1 VRPGDGTAAPRHLRS
16 FTVTVRVAGA
26 LLLAAIAGF
35 LLGACGGGGGS
46 GVALSTR
53 TGPTVTR
60 ATSTTVATT
69 TAPPT
74 TRTLP
79 GRSTTVETTTV
90 HVTTSTTT
98 TARPTTTRPPLT
110 VTVLP
115 PTTSTTVQ
123 PTTTA
128 PAPVAAPPTTT
139 STAAEPEG
147 ETPWG
152 WIALVLGLA
161 GLAIVGI
168 VLWGRRRS
176 RTESWTAHLAD
187 LHRRTLI
194 ALDAVVA
201 QGSVVAGQ
209 IEALATEARDLER
222 HAAGDEATSAVA
234 PVRAGLDELAEALE
248 ADRTL
253 RLATPPPTPD
263 QLAYSDALIR
273 QQAQQLRSVLRS
285 P

>member
-53 TGPTVTR
+53 TGHTVTR
-60 ATSTTVATT
+60 ATSTTTATT
-69 TAPPT
+69 TAPAT

-79 GRSTTVETTTV
+79 ARTTTLETTTV

-115 PTTSTTVQ
+115 PTTSTAAQ

-128 PAPVAAPPTTT
+128 PATVAAPPTT
-139 STAAEPEG
+139 STAAEPES

-152 WIALVLGLA
+152 WIALVLGLT
-161 GLAIVGI
+161 GVAIVGV

-176 RTESWTAHLAD
+176 RTASWQAHLDD
-187 LHRRTLI
+187 LRRRTLI

-209 IEALATEARDLER
+209 IDALATEARDLER
-222 HAAGDEATSAVA
+222 HAAGDQATSAVA

-253 RLATPPPTPD
+253 RLATPPPTAD

-273 QQAQQLRSVLRS
+273 QQADQLRGALRS

>member
-1 VRPGDGTAAPRHLRS
+1 VTA
-16 FTVTVRVAGA
+16 RVAGA
-26 LLLAAIAGF
+26 LALAAVAGF

-46 GVALSTR
+46 GAALSTR
-53 TGPTVTR
+53 TEPTGTR
-60 ATSTTVATT
+60 PTSTTAGTT
-69 TAPPT
+69 TAPAT

-79 GRSTTVETTTV
+79 ARTTTVETTTV
-90 HVTTSTTT
+90 QVTTATTT
-98 TARPTTTRPPLT
+98 AARPTTTRPPLT

-115 PTTSTTVQ
+115 PTTSTTAQ

-139 STAAEPEG
+139 STAAEPES

-152 WIALVLGLA
+152 WIALVLGLT
-161 GLAIVGI
+161 GVAIVGI

-176 RTESWTAHLAD
+176 QTASWSAHLDD
-187 LHRRTLI
+187 LRRRTLI

-222 HAAGDEATSAVA
+222 HAAGDEATRAVA
-234 PVRAGLDELAEALE
+234 PVRTGLDELAEALE

-253 RLATPPPTPD
+253 RLATPPPTDD

-273 QQAQQLRSVLRS
+273 QQAEQLRGALRS

>member
-1 VRPGDGTAAPRHLRS
+1 VTA
-16 FTVTVRVAGA
+16 RVAGA
-26 LLLAAIAGF
+26 LALAAVAGF

-53 TGPTVTR
+53 TGPTGTR
-60 ATSTTVATT
+60 PTSTTAGTT
-69 TAPPT
+69 TAPAT

-79 GRSTTVETTTV
+79 ARTTTVETTTV
-90 HVTTSTTT
+90 HVTTATTT
-98 TARPTTTRPPLT
+98 AARPTTTRPPLT

-115 PTTSTTVQ
+115 PTTSTTAQ
-123 PTTTA
+123 PTTSTA
-128 PAPVAAPPTTT
+128 PAPVAAPPTTSTT
-139 STAAEPEG
+139 STAAEPES

-152 WIALVLGLA
+152 WIALVLGLT
-161 GLAIVGI
+161 GVAIVVI

-176 RTESWTAHLAD
+176 RTASWTAHLDD
-187 LHRRTLI
+187 LRRRTLI

-209 IEALATEARDLER
+209 IEALAAEARDLER
-222 HAAGDEATSAVA
+222 HAAGEQATSAVA

-273 QQAQQLRSVLRS
+273 QQAEQLRGALRS

>member
-1 VRPGDGTAAPRHLRS
+1 VTA
-16 FTVTVRVAGA
+16 RVAGA
-26 LLLAAIAGF
+26 LLLAATAGF

-46 GVALSTR
+46 GAALSTR
-53 TGPTVTR
+53 TGLTATR
-60 ATSTTVATT
+60 ATTTVATT
-69 TAPPT
+69 TAPAT

-79 GRSTTVETTTV
+79 ARTTTVETTTV

-115 PTTSTTVQ
+115 PTTSTTAQ
-123 PTTTA
+123 PATTTA
-128 PAPVAAPPTTT
+128 PAAVAAPTTT
-139 STAAEPEG
+139 SSAAEPEG
-147 ETPWG
+147 QTPWG
-152 WIALVLGLA
+152 WIALVLALTGV
-161 GLAIVGI
+161 AIVGI

-176 RTESWTAHLAD
+176 RAASWTAHLAD
-187 LHRRTLI
+187 LRRRTLI
-194 ALDAVVA
+194 ALDEVVA

-209 IEALATEARDLER
+209 IEALAAEARDLER

-263 QLAYSDALIR
+263 QLDYSDALIR
-273 QQAQQLRSVLRS
+273 QQAEQLRSVLRS

>member
-1 VRPGDGTAAPRHLRS
+1 
-16 FTVTVRVAGA
+16 VTFRAAGA
-26 LLLAAIAGF
+26 LGLAAIAGF
-35 LLGACGGGGGS
+35 LLGACGGGGGTGS
-46 GVALSTR
+46 ALSTR
-53 TGPTVTR
+53 TGLTATR

-69 TAPPT
+69 TTPTT

-79 GRSTTVETTTV
+79 SRTTTVETTTV
-90 HVTTSTTT
+90 HVTTATTT

-115 PTTSTTVQ
+115 PTTSTA
-123 PTTTA
+123 PAPETTTA
-128 PAPVAAPPTTT
+128 PAAVAAPPTTT
-139 STAAEPEG
+139 STAAEPES

-152 WIALVLGLA
+152 WIALVLALTGV
-161 GLAIVGI
+161 AILGV

-176 RTESWTAHLAD
+176 RTASWDAHLSD
-187 LHRRTLI
+187 LRRRTLI
-194 ALDAVVA
+194 ALDDVVA

-209 IEALATEARDLER
+209 IEALAAEARDLER

-273 QQAQQLRSVLRS
+273 QQAEQLRSVLRS